1 MQSKHRAITQARSQV
16 ASAGLARA
24 AVLTSSSHLQVHS
37 LGYFEGFMGLSAL
50 FVKGQSCRHYRVNEM
65 WPQDINGVL
74 LSGSGTRC
82 EGARSGH
89 LLLKAAA
96 KFSILFI
103 LFYQF
108 ILLVKEKER
117 EKNRGSKK
125 PNLFGPRNRGL
136 VNRT

>member
-1 MQSKHRAITQARSQV
+1 
-16 ASAGLARA
+16 
-24 AVLTSSSHLQVHS
+24 
-37 LGYFEGFMGLSAL
+37 MGLSAL
-50 FVKGQSCRHYRVNEM
+50 FIKGVNEM

-103 LFYQF
+103 LLYQF